1 MVCYIYWLF
10 TLSIS
15 MLLGFCLSFC
25 QFQLDVAN
33 KSFAYKK
40 TCSPE
45 TVHSNNLMKKK
56 YGTLQ
61 LPFICLFLLLTT
73 FSGLQNCKS
82 VFLIL
87 KIFHYGGSKR
97 WFSFFQDIHIRM
109 NIRLIDILTSIRPM
123 TTTVWKV
130 SVIGVFLVCIFQRSD
145 WIQRN
150 TPYLS
155 VFSPNVGKYGPEK
168 LQIQRLFT
176 QSTKSGKQLRIDL
189 LETNRSS
196 NGLKITWLWKYVLT
210 IYQQGLWSPKMDR
223 RMVKRHQ
230 LCPE

>member
-109 NIRLIDILTSIRPM
+109 DIRLIDILTSIRPM

-130 SVIGVFLVCIFQRSD
+130 SVIGVFLVCISSARTEYREVHRISRYLVRM
-145 WIQRN
+145 WEN
-150 TPYLS
+150 TDQKNSKYRD
-155 VFSPNVGKYGPEK
+155 FSRRAPN
-168 LQIQRLFT
+168 
-176 QSTKSGKQLRIDL
+176 
-189 LETNRSS
+189 LES
-196 NGLKITWLWKYVLT
+196 N
-210 IYQQGLWSPKMDR
+210 
-223 RMVKRHQ
+223 
-230 LCPE
+230 